1 MFRKDLPIIIPMT
14 TSITTTGIP
23 SLWEKR
29 GERKIANNIIDKDR
43 IIGGKGI
50 LWRAARISM
59 ISPSTPTIYPSSLK
73 IMYKITLIK
82 VKN

>member
-1 MFRKDLPIIIPMT
+1 MT

-29 GERKIANNIIDKDR
+29 GERKIANNIINKDR

-50 LWRAARISM
+50 L
-59 ISPSTPTIYPSSLK
+59 
-73 IMYKITLIK
+73 
-82 VKN
+82 